1 MIIKTIMQNLIS
13 IFVIFGFLL
22 IAYEIIISYKNLQH
36 KKQKTL
42 HVKDILNK
50 QTLYNIQ
57 KHALR
62 WLVGAVFLYSGLA
75 HVLIPKIAASA
86 IGWKVSPFQKEV
98 GYYDIFV
105 GGSGIL
111 SSLPIGEK
119 FIPGTILIFGGFSF
133 LAGLNHL
140 YELVFLKNTSKHN
153 SGLVLFTDIVTP
165 IILTYTLLH

>member
-1 MIIKTIMQNLIS
+1 MIIKTIIQNLIS

-62 WLVGAVFLYSGLA
+62 WLVGAVFFILDWLTF
-75 HVLIPKIAASA
+75 L
-86 IGWKVSPFQKEV
+86 FQKLPPLPSV
-98 GYYDIFV
+98 G
-105 GGSGIL
+105 
-111 SSLPIGEK
+111 K
-119 FIPGTILIFGGFSF
+119 
-133 LAGLNHL
+133 
-140 YELVFLKNTSKHN
+140 
-153 SGLVLFTDIVTP
+153 
-165 IILTYTLLH
+165 

>member
-22 IAYEIIISYKNLQH
+22 IVYEIIISYK
-36 KKQKTL
+36 KQKTL
-42 HVKDILNK
+42 RVKDILNK

-105 GGSGIL
+105 GGAGIL

>member
-22 IAYEIIISYKNLQH
+22 IAYEIIISYK
-36 KKQKTL
+36 KQKTL
-42 HVKDILNK
+42 RVKDILNK

-105 GGSGIL
+105 GGAGIL

-140 YELVFLKNTSKHN
+140 YELIFLKNTSQHN

-165 IILTYTLLH
+165 IILTYTLLN